1 MGWGDMVYIDR
12 PMTERR
18 AHRRYELL
26 AQVQVSRQSVCHVMA
41 TVNVSRGGL
50 FLDGDPRDYP
60 DLMVGTDVELLI
72 FDADAPEEEAVT
84 LAAVVVRVETDGQLG
99 FGLQF
104 TNVDAGSLVRFH
116 RFLRAKGVP
125 V

>member
-1 MGWGDMVYIDR
+1 
-12 PMTERR
+12 MTERR